1 MHVFLRT
8 CRCGAGRCF
17 AAGLTR
23 RGVVVST
30 GDAAIDLRRDGQL
43 PHLDDR
49 AVDRVKRGCVRVQMV
64 LAHVLILQRALGLL
78 PVLCAAHVLE
88 VDGLLAAELDH
99 RILEEMNLHGI
110 GECEG
115 VG

>member
-1 MHVFLRT
+1 ML
-8 CRCGAGRCF
+8 CGRSGEK
-17 AAGLTR
+17 
-23 RGVVVST
+23 GVAIST

-64 LAHVLILQRALGLL
+64 LAHVLILQRALGLF

-99 RILEEMNLHGI
+99 RVL
-110 GECEG
+110 
-115 VG
+115 